1 MSHGT
6 RYSEE
11 FKVCA
16 VELLEEA
23 RHNARSE
30 SEAVKTVA
38 SSLGI
43 AQETLRRWSKSQDGL
58 AVPSVSARQAQEE
71 VKRLRRENRELK
83 RANEI
88 LQTASAFFASRLDQ
102 KGR

>member
-11 FKVCA
+11 FKVRA
-16 VELLEEA
+16 VGFLEEA
-23 RHNARSE
+23 RYNARFE

-58 AVPSVSARQAQEE
+58 AVPFLSARQAQDE
-71 VKRLRRENRELK
+71 VKGCVDRIE
-83 RANEI
+83 
-88 LQTASAFFASRLDQ
+88 S
-102 KGR
+102 